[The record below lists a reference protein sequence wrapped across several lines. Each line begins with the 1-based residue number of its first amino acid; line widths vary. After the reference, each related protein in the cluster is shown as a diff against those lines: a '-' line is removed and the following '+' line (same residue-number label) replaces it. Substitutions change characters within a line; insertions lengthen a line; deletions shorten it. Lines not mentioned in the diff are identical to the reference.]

1 MAQVKA
7 IVLILVGL
15 VVIVAVVQNNQAM
28 STPITFRL
36 NPGFWPEWKATGVSV
51 YQVSIIAFLLGILVV
66 GFFGLVERF
75 RLKRRIKDLSKELE
89 NKDRE
94 LNSLR
99 NLPITSDHPGSGEK
113 DVV

>member
-7 IVLILVGL
+7 IVIILVGL

-36 NPGFWPEWKATGVSV
+36 NPVFWPEWKAAGVSV
-51 YQVSIIAFLLGILVV
+51 YQVSIIAFLLGVLVV
-66 GFFGLVERF
+66 GFVGLVERF
-75 RLKRRIKDLSKELE
+75 HFKKKIKILAKELE

-113 DVV
+113 DMV

>member
-1 MAQVKA
+1 VAQVKA
-7 IVLILVGL
+7 IVIVLVGL
-15 VVIVAVVQNNQAM
+15 VIIVAVVQNNQAM

-36 NPGFWPEWKATGVSV
+36 NPVFWPEWKAAGVSV
-51 YQVSIIAFLLGILVV
+51 YQVSIIAFLLGVLVV
-66 GFFGLVERF
+66 GFVGLIERF
-75 RLKRRIKDLSKELE
+75 RLKKRIKALSKELE

-99 NLPITSDHPGSGEK
+99 NLPITYDHPGSGEK